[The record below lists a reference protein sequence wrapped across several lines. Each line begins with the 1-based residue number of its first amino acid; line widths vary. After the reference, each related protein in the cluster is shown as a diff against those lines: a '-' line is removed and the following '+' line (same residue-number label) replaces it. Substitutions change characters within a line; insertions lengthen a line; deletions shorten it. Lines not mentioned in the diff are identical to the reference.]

1 MISLKNEFGKPKNLW
16 KKNKGIS
23 DMLSIDIGIVSHC
36 NLNCKGCNHFS
47 PIIPEEFISLEEFES
62 DIRRLAVLLSP
73 KIRKIGLLGGE
84 PLLHPQIAEFVRLSR
99 EVFPKQEIEILTNGL
114 LLDKQSE
121 AFWRN
126 CRECNVSIE
135 ITRYP
140 INFDYKKIM
149 RDKKSGVDIRFYG
162 RSRYV
167 EKTLFK
173 LPLDLDGKQNKEE
186 SFLNCYMGGNCITL
200 YHGRLYPCSY
210 AAYIGWFNQK
220 FGQNLQI
227 EADDFV
233 DIYQEQCLESII
245 DKLTHS
251 IPFCRYC
258 AATRNEYGMKWT
270 TSKREMGEWS
280 L

>member
-173 LPLDLDGKQNKEE
+173 LPLDLDRIKKKV
-186 SFLNCYMGGNCITL
+186 F
-200 YHGRLYPCSY
+200 
-210 AAYIGWFNQK
+210 
-220 FGQNLQI
+220 
-227 EADDFV
+227 
-233 DIYQEQCLESII
+233 SIVI
-245 DKLTHS
+245 W
-251 IPFCRYC
+251 
-258 AATRNEYGMKWT
+258 AATALPCIMAGCILAAMRHISGGLIKNLGRICRLRQMT
-270 TSKREMGEWS
+270 